1 MQSILRSL
9 SRICNVFLTKMDVLL
24 PATFSM
30 NSLPDLL
37 LLVNAEHKMLYC
49 LIRILRTARLICC
62 SSMRNRDNAILPV
75 THYRNSPPDLL
86 LVKPVRKSSSSKLDA
101 LLPDTNSW
109 NSPPD
114 LLLLVNAEHKML
126 YCLIRISGTVRLIC
140 CCSSMRNRDNAIL
153 SVTYYQYSPPELF
166 SSRTKHRKKGDPMV

>member
-1 MQSILRSL
+1 MRRPLCRSIRSDRLFLCFYRMQQASSSSKNAYPSLRACKMQSISRSL

-86 LVKPVRKSSSSKLDA
+86 LV
-101 LLPDTNSW
+101 
-109 NSPPD
+109 
-114 LLLLVNAEHKML
+114 NAEQKMP
-126 YCLIRISGTVRLIC
+126 CCRTRITGTARLIC
-140 CCSSMRNRDNAIL
+140 CCSSTRNTRCSTA
-153 SVTYYQYSPPELF
+153 SYEF
-166 SSRTKHRKKGDPMV
+166 SEQLA

>member
-1 MQSILRSL
+1 MLHILRSL

-101 LLPDTNSW
+101 LLPATFSMNSL
-109 NSPPD
+109 SD

-126 YCLIRISGTVRLIC
+126 YCLKRILKTARPNFFPHAQIIEKRVILWYNYSIYPSDTYLIPRVV
-140 CCSSMRNRDNAIL
+140 SD
-153 SVTYYQYSPPELF
+153 
-166 SSRTKHRKKGDPMV
+166 

>member
-1 MQSILRSL
+1 MSGAAALRRPLVAVSGQAGCFLVYRPGSRVSSSSKNAYPSLRASKMLHILRSL
-9 SRICNVFLTKMDVLL
+9 SRICNVFLTKMD
-24 PATFSM
+24 
-30 NSLPDLL
+30 
-37 LLVNAEHKMLYC
+37 
-49 LIRILRTARLICC
+49 
-62 SSMRNRDNAILPV
+62 
-75 THYRNSPPDLL
+75 
-86 LVKPVRKSSSSKLDA
+86 A
-101 LLPDTNSW
+101 LLPNTNSW

-166 SSRTKHRKKGDPMV
+166 SSRTKQRKKGDPMV